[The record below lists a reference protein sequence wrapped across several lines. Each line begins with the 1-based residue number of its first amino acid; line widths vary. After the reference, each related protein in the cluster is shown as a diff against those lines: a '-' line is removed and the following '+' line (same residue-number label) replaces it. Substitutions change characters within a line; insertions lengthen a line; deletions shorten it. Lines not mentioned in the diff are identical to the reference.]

1 MELTLQEVFD
11 EVCPSEEEEG
21 LWPSEVNLEGVEDW
35 RGMDVDGFVK
45 AGGGG
50 SGKRKGN
57 RSRDASSDPPTKK
70 AYKPSKDQ
78 VTRNI

>member
-1 MELTLQEVFD
+1 MQEVFD
-11 EVCPSEEEEG
+11 EVCPSEEE
-21 LWPSEVNLEGVEDW
+21 LWPSEVNLEGAEDW

-57 RSRDASSDPPTKK
+57 RSRDASSDPPPKK
-70 AYKPSKDQ
+70 AFKSSREQ
-78 VTRNI
+78 VIKNI

>member
-11 EVCPSEEEEG
+11 EVCPSEEEEAE
-21 LWPSEVNLEGVEDW
+21 LWPSEVNLEGAEDW

-45 AGGGG
+45 AGGGL

-70 AYKPSKDQ
+70 AKCKDQ
-78 VTRNI
+78 VTKNI